1 MRQLDLKSRLF
12 QHHCS
17 YLVYSPLFDSL
28 PAPVREQVVDRLT
41 RILRGV
47 DNSEDF
53 ARLIPNQRRTL
64 LEILNDTKPGLQ
76 PVLD

>member
-1 MRQLDLKSRLF
+1 MRQLDLGSRLF

-28 PAPVREQVVDRLT
+28 PAPVRKQVTGRLK
-41 RILRGV
+41 RILGGV
-47 DNSEDF
+47 DNGEDF
-53 ARLIPNQRRTL
+53 ARLTPNQRRTL